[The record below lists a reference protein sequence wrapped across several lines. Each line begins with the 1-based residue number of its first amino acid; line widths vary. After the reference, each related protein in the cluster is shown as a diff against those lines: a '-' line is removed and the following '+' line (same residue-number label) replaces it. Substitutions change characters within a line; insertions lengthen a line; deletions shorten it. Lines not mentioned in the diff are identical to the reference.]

1 MSYQQQLQAYLHRQ
15 HLRITVTV
23 DQGSQRLLMLHPQAT
38 LNDLFKQLDSPKT
51 TIWLYT
57 PEGAPVPRT
66 DEYAQ
71 HFLSRSQQK
80 PWHRRP
86 AVYALNCVTMA
97 LWSLPREL
105 SEAPCQNVADG
116 GGCVPCG
123 GGGCLL
129 PVPVPECPAAD
140 AAPAAAA
147 ADAAPAADCA
157 EP

>member
-1 MSYQQQLQAYLHRQ
+1 MMSYQQQLQAYLHRQ

-97 LWSLPREL
+97 LWSLPRDL
-105 SEAPCQNVADG
+105 SEAAY
-116 GGCVPCG
+116 VP
-123 GGGCLL
+123 L
-129 PVPVPECPAAD
+129 PVAAPAATDADATSPGQGD
-140 AAPAAAA
+140 AAPA
-147 ADAAPAADCA
+147 
-157 EP
+157 